1 MDQFPHRPDIQ
12 EGVVAVGLAAPDDLA
27 VFVPAFA
34 EAWPIE
40 EAPQFNAL
48 LHEID
53 AAECERM
60 RSGAGEFR

>member
-1 MDQFPHRPDIQ
+1 M
-12 EGVVAVGLAAPDDLA
+12 AVGLAAPDDLA